1 MYNIKFSQ
9 FIPQPIDKVFAFFA
23 RPENLECITPKNLK
37 FSIKTLSP
45 IRMETGQII
54 DYNIKIKGFP
64 LRWRSLISSYD
75 PPYRFIDEQIRGP
88 YSKWHHTHTFTKE
101 NGGTKIDDQIEYS
114 LPFGL
119 LGRITHSIWIK
130 KDLEKIFEYRSKTIE
145 KVFRKDINE

>member
-1 MYNIKFSQ
+1 
-9 FIPQPIDKVFAFFA
+9 
-23 RPENLECITPKNLK
+23 
-37 FSIKTLSP
+37 
-45 IRMETGQII
+45 METGQII
-54 DYNIKIKGFP
+54 DYNINIKGFP
-64 LRWRSLISSYD
+64 VRWRSLISSYD

-88 YSKWHHTHTFTKE
+88 YTKWHHTHTFTKE

-114 LPFGL
+114 MPFGL